1 LSTSLKGP
9 LGMLIAGLLALSL
22 ASFLGA
28 ALAPVAQAQDTSG
41 ASTQEAQQ
49 QNNNTNTNGTTSE
62 TAVPPALVV
71 EPGDSLWAI
80 AQERLGAGASPEQVA
95 AEVERIHAL
104 NRGRIADDP
113 NLLFPGQELRI
124 AAPAA
129 QAPATPRP
137 AAPEPGSTEPVA
149 EPSGAEPSAAEP
161 SIGDLQ
167 TVPGS
172 AATAPAVV
180 QEQQPT
186 TGNIPAPPSADPK
199 DERAADPSQ
208 ADSVRTDSSSTDSS
222 SWTNSEPAYPGPDRM
237 VYARYGVLELTF
249 LAGLFLF
256 SLAVGVFG
264 ASKLIRTRRK
274 LSKQIKPSAPEVRLD
289 DPHHHGAQD
298 VLLHQERETDRH
310 GAEAPEPAIAG
321 SRTSNARVSASG
333 SGDQT

>member
-22 ASFLGA
+22 ASSLGA
-28 ALAPVAQAQDTSG
+28 ALPPEAEAQDTSG

-49 QNNNTNTNGTTSE
+49 QNNNTNTGE
-62 TAVPPALVV
+62 TADPPALVV

-80 AQERLGAGASPEQVA
+80 AQERLGAGATPQQVA
-95 AEVERIHAL
+95 EEVERIHAL
-104 NRGRIADDP
+104 NRGRIANDP

-129 QAPATPRP
+129 RAPATPQP

-180 QEQQPT
+180 PEQQPA
-186 TGNIPAPPSADPK
+186 TGNTPAPPSADPK

-222 SWTNSEPAYPGPDRM
+222 SRTNSEPAYPGPNSI

-264 ASKLIRTRRK
+264 ASKLILTRRK

-298 VLLHQERETDRH
+298 NLLHQERETDRH

-321 SRTSNARVSASG
+321 PRTSNARVSVSG
-333 SGDQT
+333 SGVQT

>member
-1 LSTSLKGP
+1 MSTSLKGP

-22 ASFLGA
+22 ASFFSA
-28 ALAPVAQAQDTSG
+28 ALPPVAQAQNTSG
-41 ASTQEAQQ
+41 ASTQEAPQ

-62 TAVPPALVV
+62 TAVPLALVV

-80 AQERLGAGASPEQVA
+80 AQERLGAGATPERIA
-95 AEVERIHAL
+95 EEVERIHAL

-113 NLLFPGQELRI
+113 NLLFPGQELRLT
-124 AAPAA
+124 APGA
-129 QAPATPRP
+129 QATATP
-137 AAPEPGSTEPVA
+137 
-149 EPSGAEPSAAEP
+149 
-161 SIGDLQ
+161 Q
-167 TVPGS
+167 
-172 AATAPAVV
+172 
-180 QEQQPT
+180 
-186 TGNIPAPPSADPK
+186 PAPPSADPK

-237 VYARYGVLELTF
+237 AYARYGVLELTF
-249 LAGLFLF
+249 LAVLFLF
-256 SLAVGVFG
+256 SLTVGVFG
-264 ASKLIRTRRK
+264 AAKLIRTRRK
-274 LSKQIKPSAPEVRLD
+274 LSKQIKPSAPEVRLE

>member
-1 LSTSLKGP
+1 MSTSLKGP

-22 ASFLGA
+22 ASFVGA
-28 ALAPVAQAQDTSG
+28 ALPPAAQAQDKSG

-49 QNNNTNTNGTTSE
+49 QNNNTNTTSE
-62 TAVPPALVV
+62 TAAPPALVV

-80 AQERLGAGASPEQVA
+80 AQERLGAGATPERIA
-95 AEVERIHAL
+95 EEVERIHAL
-104 NRGRIADDP
+104 NRGRIAEDP
-113 NLLFPGQELRI
+113 NLLFPGQELRL
-124 AAPAA
+124 AAPAT

-137 AAPEPGSTEPVA
+137 AAEPAATEPVA

-161 SIGDLQ
+161 TIGDLQ

-180 QEQQPT
+180 PEEQPA
-186 TGNIPAPPSADPK
+186 TGNTPAPPSADPK

-249 LAGLFLF
+249 LGGLFLF

-264 ASKLIRTRRK
+264 ASKLILTRRK

-321 SRTSNARVSASG
+321 SRTSNARVSSSG

>member
-1 LSTSLKGP
+1 
-9 LGMLIAGLLALSL
+9 MLIAGLLALSL

-28 ALAPVAQAQDTSG
+28 ALPPVAQAQDTSG

-49 QNNNTNTNGTTSE
+49 QNNNTTTTTTTSE
-62 TAVPPALVV
+62 TADPPALVV

-80 AQERLGAGASPEQVA
+80 AQERLGAGATPQQVA
-95 AEVERIHAL
+95 EEVERIHAL

-113 NLLFPGQELRI
+113 NLLFPGQELRL

-129 QAPATPRP
+129 QAPASP
-137 AAPEPGSTEPVA
+137 
-149 EPSGAEPSAAEP
+149 
-161 SIGDLQ
+161 Q
-167 TVPGS
+167 
-172 AATAPAVV
+172 
-180 QEQQPT
+180 
-186 TGNIPAPPSADPK
+186 PAPPSADPK

-208 ADSVRTDSSSTDSS
+208 ADSVWTDSSSTDSS
-222 SWTNSEPAYPGPDRM
+222 SWTNSEPAYLGPDRM

-256 SLAVGVFG
+256 SLAVGAFG
-264 ASKLIRTRRK
+264 AAKLIRTRRK

-321 SRTSNARVSASG
+321 SRTSNARVSALG
-333 SGDQT
+333 LGDQT